1 MTKNES
7 KTNEGRYFEGGAYRD
22 TAANKPDYAKYLS
35 PEALRAYGR
44 YMLRHQFQSDG
55 QIREGDNWKKGIP
68 MDVFMSSAFRH
79 FIDWWELHN
88 SGYGMGKKQKLELME
103 EALCAVMFN
112 TMGYL
117 HELMKDRLLHEM
129 KEEMKQELNNG

>member
-1 MTKNES
+1 MSENMS
-7 KTNEGRYFEGGAYRD
+7 KKTDGRYFEGGAYRD
-22 TAANKPDYAKYLS
+22 TAQGKPDYAKYLS

-44 YMLRHQFQSDG
+44 YMLRHQYQSDG

-68 MDVFMSSAFRH
+68 LDVFMSSAFRH
-79 FIDWWELHN
+79 FLDWWELHN
-88 SGYGMGKKQKLELME
+88 TGFEMGKAKKLELME

-117 HELMKDRLLHEM
+117 HELMKDRRF
-129 KEEMKQELNNG
+129 KEITEQGETNG